1 MAYNKNLQINGST
14 FAGSYK
20 RTTYKPIDASSVFQT
35 YEDAVT
41 YANNML
47 TDYQFVPYPGQVI
60 AVINDPTAAN
70 NNVYKLV
77 NDTSLTAQANDGRNH
92 CKLEKIGG
100 MGELKETFTQRNED
114 EQVSGVWTFRNGL
127 NIMGLLNAVNILATL
142 LTVKDGIQ
150 SEGYTNGG
158 KGFSIY
164 QDQDNKSWNLDID
177 NVQIRGSLGVNA
189 LKVNTTEYLGG
200 ESILTVGGSIEA
212 TKVEKT
218 AGGWKVYFKN
228 EDGKGKKIHCQMQ
241 PGDFAKCQTWNE
253 DTASQ
258 QFYWLEVKE
267 VGDNYITLAR
277 KDGDTMS
284 YTEPREGDEIIHLG
298 NKNDK
303 ERQAALI
310 FSAREQAMRIY
321 TGIDTTSLSG
331 ASVPINFNPVQSE
344 ILARFITI
352 SEGTSLETAWTD
364 ISNRVSVLVD
374 EMAVVKSQ
382 QDKQFVIWFLD
393 YTPTLLNKPYT
404 DWITDEKDEREL
416 HVGDVFYNTNS
427 SLADGGGHAFK
438 FKKDPAGNYYFNE
451 ITDKDTLLA
460 LEKAA
465 KAQDTADGK
474 RRVFV
479 EQPTAN
485 DAYDPGDMWTNAT
498 FVDAGGKKLYEN
510 DTLVVQKGHGKAAGE
525 PFDINDWRAASTA
538 TTAYL
543 AQLGNQILGYVTDN
557 IDATI
562 TDIQNDLRD
571 AQYAASEAAQQ
582 AASAA
587 VIANSAQQAAENNTA
602 ALQVIN
608 TNITALVQG
617 EYLNPDGTV
626 KNTVQ
631 GILDTAAGQVTA
643 LAQRIGVN
651 EKGVVT
657 NIDKSGL
664 VATATWAAMFTDQTD
679 ENGVTTK
686 AQISTLIN
694 NGISQAQIRAD
705 QITIEG
711 SKTKIKADLI
721 SLEGLTTVNNNFK
734 VLADGSIEA
743 VNGKFTGEINATS
756 GTFANI
762 SSKDGFWRIDS
773 DGKMHATDG
782 EFTGK
787 VTATSGKFSGH
798 LVAESIDLAICDRQV
813 NGAVITMGGEGG
825 ESIGGFPEYTLP
837 ALYEGQVRIV
847 YMTVP
852 MITRVAATVTLR
864 AAEGA
869 LILPDG
875 KFMDQ
880 TDEYSISAYGLTAL
894 IGVRQTLSGRDAT
907 YWYVQ
912 RMQ

>member
-1 MAYNKNLQINGST
+1 MAYNKNLKINGPS
-14 FAGSYK
+14 FALSYK
-20 RTTYKPIDASSVFQT
+20 RTTYKPLDASSVFET

-47 TDYQFVPYPGQVI
+47 TDCQFVPYPGQVI
-60 AVINDPTAAN
+60 AVINDPTADN

-77 NDTSLTAQANDGRNH
+77 KDTSLTEQAKDGRNH

-142 LTVKDGIQ
+142 LTVREGVKSD
-150 SEGYTNGG
+150 GYTSGS

-212 TKVEKT
+212 TTVEKT

-331 ASVPINFNPVQSE
+331 ASVPINLNPVQSE
-344 ILARFITI
+344 ILARFITL
-352 SEGTSLETAWTD
+352 SSGTSLETAWTD
-364 ISNRVSVLVD
+364 ISNRVSVLID

-382 QDKQFVIWFLD
+382 QDKQFIIWFGD
-393 YTPTLLNKPYT
+393 YTPTLTNTPYT
-404 DWITDEKDEREL
+404 DWVSDERDERDL
-416 HVGDVFYNTNS
+416 HLKDIFYNRNTS
-427 SLADGGGHAFK
+427 VADGGGRACRFE
-438 FKKDPAGNYYFNE
+438 KDPAGNYLWHE

-479 EQPTAN
+479 EQPTVN

-498 FVDAGGKKLYEN
+498 YTDADGNKLYEN

-525 PFDINDWRAASTA
+525 PFNIGDWRAASSA

-543 AQLGNQILGYVTDN
+543 GQLSDSILAFVTN
-557 IDATI
+557 TNNSIS
-562 TDIQNDLRD
+562 DIQGELRE
-571 AQYAASEAAQQ
+571 AQ
-582 AASAA
+582 SAA
-587 VIANSAQQAAENNTA
+587 ATA
-602 ALQVIN
+602 ALEASRAAGLADSAQVAAESAVSALQFTN
-608 TNITALVQG
+608 DNITALVG
-617 EYLNPDGTV
+617 GKNFNADGTL
-626 KNTVQ
+626 KEEYK
-631 GILDTAAGQVTA
+631 GIIDATAGRVAT
-643 LAQRIGVN
+643 LA
-651 EKGVVT
+651 EKLTFDPTGKYVT

-664 VATATWAAMFTDQTD
+664 VATATWAAMFTDHTD
-679 ENGVTTK
+679 ENGVTVK
-686 AQISTLIN
+686 AQISTLIE

-756 GTFANI
+756 GVFSNI
-762 SSKDGFWRIDS
+762 VTKDGKFKILA
-773 DGKMHATDG
+773 DGSIEA
-782 EFTGK
+782 
-787 VTATSGKFSGH
+787 VNGKFSGH

-813 NGAVITMGGEGG
+813 NGSIITMGGEGG
-825 ESIGGFPEYTLP
+825 DSISGFPEYTLP
-837 ALYEGQVRIV
+837 ALDEGQVRIV

-880 TDEYSISAYGLTAL
+880 TDEYSTSAYGLTAL

-912 RMQ
+912 RMV